1 MGMGALDTLSWL
13 FGGDAPQEPLRLHQV
28 AARAVAIYIIGLAIV
43 RLGKSRLI
51 SRATALDV
59 ILGFILGSLL
69 SRAITGHA
77 SLSGTTVASAALV
90 AAHWS
95 FTALGF
101 HCHWFGAL
109 IKGHAVPVV
118 EDGQLHRDNLRS
130 SHISEADLLGELR
143 LQGVDRIDKVK
154 GAFKERNGEISV
166 IKVEK

>member
-1 MGMGALDTLSWL
+1 MGTEALDTLSWI
-13 FGGDAPQEPLRLHQV
+13 FGGDAPREPLELHQV
-28 AARAVAIYIIGLAIV
+28 AARAIAIYVIGLAIV

-101 HCHWFGAL
+101 HFHWFGTL
-109 IKGHAVPVV
+109 IKGHAVPVI
-118 EDGQLHRDNLRS
+118 ENGQVRQENLRS
-130 SHISEADLLGELR
+130 SHISTADLLGELR
-143 LQGVDRIDKVK
+143 LQGVDRIEDVK
-154 GAFKERNGEISV
+154 RAYKERNGEVSV
-166 IKVEK
+166 IKNEQ